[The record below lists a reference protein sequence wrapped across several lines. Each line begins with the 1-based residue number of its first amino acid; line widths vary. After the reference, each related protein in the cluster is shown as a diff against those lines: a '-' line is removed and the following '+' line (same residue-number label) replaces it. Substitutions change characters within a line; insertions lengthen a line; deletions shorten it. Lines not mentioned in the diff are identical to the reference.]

1 LQESLRPLRGLA
13 IGQSART
20 TRALLCSTARSMSVH
35 RSTGAAAELAFRFV
49 HSVLWLVIFAC
60 IATSTVAAVFWDS
73 SGPRDAI
80 VHDALAALPSDAGQ
94 LLSEQIQYLMSHR
107 SVWLMLGSG
116 AGWVVT
122 ATTAFMAMT
131 HHMEA
136 IESDRPQRPL
146 LARLALSVA
155 MALGFSLLF
164 AAVFV
169 LFVAAQVAPQGLA
182 RLVYAG
188 GDGAMLSKA
197 LVPIGLIAVLTL
209 VTRLL
214 YRSGSSFG
222 RWLSPGA
229 LCFMTVWLISTSG
242 FAWYVMRFK
251 SYANAYGL
259 LGLFIVGCTWMY
271 VTALS
276 LLAGAE
282 LNAALDEQLVEH

>member
-1 LQESLRPLRGLA
+1 MS
-13 IGQSART
+13 
-20 TRALLCSTARSMSVH
+20 RALLRSVARSMGAH

-49 HSVLWLVIFAC
+49 HSVLWLVIFVC
-60 IATSTVAAVFWDS
+60 IATSTVAAVLWGS
-73 SGPRDAI
+73 SGPPDAL

-146 LARLALSVA
+146 LARLALSAA
-155 MALGFSLLF
+155 MALGLSLLF
-164 AAVFV
+164 AVVFA
-169 LFVAAQVAPQGLA
+169 LFVAVQVAPQGLA
-182 RLVYAG
+182 RLVHASEG
-188 GDGAMLSKA
+188 GSVLWKGL
-197 LVPIGLIAVLTL
+197 LPLGLIAALTL
-209 VTRLL
+209 ATRLL
-214 YRSGSSFG
+214 YRSGSGSG
-222 RWLSPGA
+222 QWLSPGA

-242 FAWYVMRFK
+242 FAWYLMRFK

-282 LNAALDEQLVEH
+282 LNAALDEQVD